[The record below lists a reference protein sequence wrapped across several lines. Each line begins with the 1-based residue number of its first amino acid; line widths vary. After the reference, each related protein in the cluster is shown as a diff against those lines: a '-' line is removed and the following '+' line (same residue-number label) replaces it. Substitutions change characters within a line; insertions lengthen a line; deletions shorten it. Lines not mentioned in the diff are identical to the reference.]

1 MNQKI
6 DLLFRS
12 LLMVFLTL
20 GLASCNLY
28 SKFGSSGSD
37 EGKIEE
43 ALKCLHDGDYACAI
57 ANYSALADATE
68 KARRLCQVNLAR
80 AGLTLPVLINEL
92 GSGTDSATALG
103 DLATAIL
110 PWTQE
115 KQTAIE
121 DAASPCDTYY
131 AADTASQYGKVL
143 STLSGLMDCAVRLA
157 KTDQFVAKSDGD
169 TECTT
174 AGNGDS
180 KITAADVSDQS
191 NGTITTGGMCTSD
204 ATVCKNRISATSGSS
219 GGDQNLD
226 ALISQLTGLTGV
238 STGDAIRNILRTKVA
253 P

>member
-1 MNQKI
+1 
-6 DLLFRS
+6 
-12 LLMVFLTL
+12 MVFFTL

-28 SKFGSSGSD
+28 SKFGSTGSD

-43 ALKCLHDGDYACAI
+43 ALKCLHDGNYPCAI
-57 ANYSALADATE
+57 ENYTALSDATE

-80 AGLTLPVLINEL
+80 AGLTLNVLINEL

-103 DLATAIL
+103 DLGTAIM

-115 KQTAIE
+115 KQTAVE
-121 DAASPCDTYY
+121 AAASPCDTYY
-131 AADTASQYGKVL
+131 NTDTSSQYGKVL

-157 KTDQFVAKSDGD
+157 KADQFQASSDGD
-169 TECTT
+169 TTCTT
-174 AGNGDS
+174 PGNADGQV
-180 KITAADVSDQS
+180 TASDVSDQT

-204 ATVCKNRISATSGSS
+204 ATACKNRIVTTSGTS
-219 GGDQNLD
+219 GGDANLD
-226 ALISQLTGLTGV
+226 ALIGQLTSLTGA